1 MQRLETCSGNEI
13 SFFEAFK
20 IMLTKRKI
28 IINKALSPGFH
39 SSYSL
44 QKAFL
49 LGIKE
54 TLLWVVLADRVIL
67 GQRLT

>member
-1 MQRLETCSGNEI
+1 
-13 SFFEAFK
+13 
-20 IMLTKRKI
+20 MLTKCKI
-28 IINKALSPGFH
+28 IINIALSPGFH

-54 TLLWVVLADRVIL
+54 TLFRVVLADRVVL
-67 GQRLT
+67 GQRL